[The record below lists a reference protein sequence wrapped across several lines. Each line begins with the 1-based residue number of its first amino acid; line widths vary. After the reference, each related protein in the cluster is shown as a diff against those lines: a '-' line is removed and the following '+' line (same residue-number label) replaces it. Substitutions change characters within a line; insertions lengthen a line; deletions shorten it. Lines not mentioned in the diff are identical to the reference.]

1 MQNMSKDRNFKLKM
15 KPDQIWREAANL
27 SQIIMEE
34 EEKIKNDEIKDL
46 DKNQPHK
53 KSMSQDYNL
62 PSKVSAVDSKLLV
75 PGKID

>member
-1 MQNMSKDRNFKLKM
+1 
-15 KPDQIWREAANL
+15 
-27 SQIIMEE
+27 MEE
-34 EEKIKNDEIKDL
+34 EEKLKNDEIKDH